1 MHDVI
6 LQLLNGLVVGSSL
19 ALVASGLALVFGVLD
34 IVNFAQGELFMLGGY
49 VAFFTVQATGNFLL
63 ATVAAAVIIGLA
75 GGALLFG
82 MVWPLLGKSQALPL
96 LATLGLSLILQQ
108 TAIDVFNSTTRSVPT
123 PIPQRITVENVDY
136 PVYNILIVVVSAAIL
151 AAGYIFLKQ
160 TRYGIWLRAV
170 AENRPM
176 AAALGVPV
184 PRVYLV
190 AFIISAALAGVAGA
204 LLAPVLSVYTDIGS
218 GVILNAFIV
227 VVAGGMGN
235 FRGAALVAL
244 LLGEVESVGSIWF
257 RPVEVQ
263 VFALFLVIAILIYR
277 SRGAQPPAI
286 PRAAQRIASTRLS
299 RTAYAALTV
308 ILFAFILAIPLLSD
322 TLAQRVGI
330 YLIYGLLGISVALI
344 TGFGRL
350 FNIGVGA
357 IFGLSAYSVAFLTNH
372 GTTNPVVLMVTA
384 IVAALLMSTLF
395 GVYTNVASGIEYMML
410 TFLTTLAM
418 GAIPSVA
425 PQITGGDNGLQVK
438 GGLVPSFGLNPLI
451 GNAFYYFVVAIIVVC
466 VALCWF
472 ILSSQFGRV
481 AQAIGRNP
489 ARAAA
494 MGYRVSQHRMAL
506 TLLAGFVAAIAGWL
520 YALDNSFVSQD
531 LLGLTNSLNGLL
543 YALIG
548 GAEHVILGPL
558 VGAAGMRD
566 LTDSLGRLTSQS
578 SLYIGL
584 ALLIVVYLMPNGI
597 LGLLDEAVRRVA
609 LVRSRRA
616 PGDTTPLTLTRRETT
631 R

>member
-1 MHDVI
+1 MHDIV

-34 IVNFAQGELFMLGGY
+34 IVNFAQGDLFMLGGY
-49 VAFFTVQATGNFLL
+49 AMFFTMQVTGNFLVGLL
-63 ATVAAAVIIGLA
+63 AATILVGLV
-75 GGALLFG
+75 GGGVLYG

-96 LATLGLSLILQQ
+96 LATLGLSLILEQL
-108 TAIDVFNSTTRSVPT
+108 AIDVFNSTTRSVAT
-123 PIPQRITVENVDY
+123 PIDLRITVENIDY
-136 PVYNILIVVVSAAIL
+136 PVYNLLIIIVSAAIL
-151 AAGYIFLKQ
+151 FGGYLFLKS

-176 AAALGVPV
+176 ASALGVPV

-190 AFIISAALAGVAGA
+190 AFIISAGLAGVAGA

-244 LLGEVESVGSIWF
+244 LLGEVEAVGSIWF

-263 VFALFLVIAILIYR
+263 VFALFLVIAILVYR
-277 SRGAQPPAI
+277 SRGKQALTL
-286 PRAAQRIASTRLS
+286 PRAAANPARAPARTT
-299 RTAYAALTV
+299 RTAYAALSIILLITV
-308 ILFAFILAIPLLSD
+308 LIVPLMSD
-322 TLAQRVGI
+322 TLPQRVGI
-330 YLIYGLLGISVALI
+330 YLIYGLLGVSVALI

-357 IFGLSAYSVAFLTNH
+357 IFGLSAYTVAFLTNH
-372 GTTNPVVLMVTA
+372 NTINPVVLVLAA
-384 IVAALLMSTLF
+384 IVAAMLMSMLF
-395 GVYTNVASGIEYMML
+395 GLYTNVASGIEYMML

-418 GAIPSVA
+418 GAVPSVA

-438 GGLVPSFGLNPLI
+438 GGLVPSFGLNPLL
-451 GNAFYYFVVAIIVVC
+451 GNAFYYFVVVVVLAC
-466 VALCWF
+466 VGLCWF
-472 ILSSQFGRV
+472 ALSSQFGRV

-489 ARAAA
+489 TRAAA

-531 LLGLTNSLNGLL
+531 LLGLNNSLNGLL
-543 YALIG
+543 YALVG
-548 GAEHVILGPL
+548 GAEHVVLGPL
-558 VGAAGMRD
+558 IGAAGMRY

-597 LGLLDEAVRRVA
+597 LGLLDQIVRRVP
-609 LVRSRRA
+609 LRSASRA
-616 PGDTTPLTLTRRETT
+616 AIPSVEPRAQ
-631 R
+631 